1 MSLSQLIE
9 AIGTFLYLAIFARVI
24 LSWFPAGAGNPIVR
38 FVFAV
43 TEPILAPIRRFV
55 PRLGMLDLSPMIALI
70 LIYIIQTVFLSV
82 LG

>member
-1 MSLSQLIE
+1 MSQLIE
-9 AIGTFLYLAIFARVI
+9 AIGTFFYLVIFARVI
-24 LSWFPAGAGNPIVR
+24 LSWFPASVGNPIVQ
-38 FVFAV
+38 FIFAV

-70 LIYIIQTVFLSV
+70 LIYIIQTVFLKA